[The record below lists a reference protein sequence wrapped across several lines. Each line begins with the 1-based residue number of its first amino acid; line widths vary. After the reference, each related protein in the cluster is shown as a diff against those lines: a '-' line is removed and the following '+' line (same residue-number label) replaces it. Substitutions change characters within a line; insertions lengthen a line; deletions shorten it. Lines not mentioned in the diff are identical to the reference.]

1 METVKALVERI
12 TYQNHENGYC
22 VIKVKISK
30 SKDLVTFVGTLG
42 SVNVGSVLEAKG
54 NWKMDTRYGRQF
66 EVIEYREAIPATL
79 QGLEKYLGSGMI
91 KGIGPV
97 NAKRIVN
104 HFKEKTIEILEEA
117 PERLQEIKGI
127 GNSRAA
133 IIRDAWFEQ
142 KEVKNVML
150 FLQSHGVSTAY
161 AVKIFK
167 TYGQNSITAVSHN
180 PYRLADDIWGIGF
193 KTADRIAANLG
204 FTSEDPRRVESGI
217 LFVLNE
223 LSGEGHC
230 YATHNQLSEACM
242 KTLEVAEEL
251 VSSGIQ
257 RLCGEKKLVKT
268 DEDEIYLPMFY
279 HCETGVARKAIELVG
294 TQSPYV
300 STSDAFIDA
309 KLPPRIQYDEIQRQA
324 VKLAVT
330 SKCMVLTGGPG
341 TGKTTTTLA
350 IITIFEALGAKILL
364 CAPTGRAA
372 KRLSETTR
380 REAKTI
386 HRMLEYKPGEGFK
399 KNEDHPL
406 QCDVLIVDEASML
419 DIVLMYNL
427 IKALRKETVLLL
439 VGDVDQLPSV
449 GPGNVLRD
457 FINSGCIAV
466 IILKRIFRQA
476 KGSMIITNA
485 HRINEGLFPALSGK
499 FKRDFFYIESD
510 DPDSIPEIIVK
521 LCRHRLPA
529 HYGIDPITDIQV
541 LCPMQRGSTGTH
553 QLNELLQNTLNPET
567 KKIQFGQTVFR
578 LNDKVMQIRNNYD
591 KNVYNGDIGRIS
603 GIDEVNRVIYINFDG
618 YTVEYQLSEMDEL
631 VLAYAM
637 TIHKSQGSEYPVVIA
652 PLTTQH
658 FMMLQRNLLYTCVS
672 RAKKVFILI
681 GSKKAIAMAVKN
693 NKVTDRNTRL
703 CERLQNYAS
712 DNHKMD
718 LIVGCRI
725 GPVSDR

>member
-12 TYQNHENGYC
+12 TYQNHDNGYC
-22 VIKVKISK
+22 VIKVKMSK
-30 SKDLVTFVGTLG
+30 VKDLVTFVGILG

-54 NWKMDTRYGRQF
+54 CWKTDTRFGRQF
-66 EVIEYREAIPATL
+66 VVQEYRETVPATL

-97 NAKRIVN
+97 NAKRIVQ
-104 HFKEKTIEILEEA
+104 HFKEKTIEVLEET

-127 GNSRAA
+127 GDSRAA
-133 IIRDAWFEQ
+133 IIRDAWIEQ

-150 FLQSHGVSTAY
+150 FLQSHGVSTTY

-167 TYGQNSITAVSHN
+167 TYGQSSITAVKDN
-180 PYRLADDIWGIGF
+180 PYKLADDIWGIGF
-193 KTADRIAANLG
+193 KTADRIASNLG
-204 FTSEDPRRVESGI
+204 FTHEDPRRVESGI

-230 YATHNQLSEACM
+230 YARKIQLTEACV
-242 KTLEVAEEL
+242 KTLEVSEEL
-251 VSSGIQ
+251 VLDGIHH
-257 RLCGEKKLVKT
+257 LCNHKKLIST
-268 DEDEIYLPMFY
+268 DDEDIYLPVFY
-279 HCETGVARKAIELVG
+279 HCETGVARKTIDLME
-294 TQSPYV
+294 TSSPYAA
-300 STSDAFIDA
+300 TSDAFIDA
-309 KLPPRIQYDEIQRQA
+309 KLPTRIEYDEIQRQA
-324 VKLAVT
+324 VKLAIT

-350 IITIFEALGAKILL
+350 IITIFEALGAKIQL

-399 KNEDHPL
+399 RNENYPL
-406 QCDVLIVDEASML
+406 PCDVLIVDEASML

-427 IKALRKETVLLL
+427 MKAVRRETILLL

-449 GPGNVLRD
+449 GPGNVLKD
-457 FINSGCIAV
+457 FIHSGCVSV
-466 IILKRIFRQA
+466 IILKQIFRQA
-476 KGSMIITNA
+476 KGSMIIMNA
-485 HRINEGLFPALSGK
+485 HRINEGQFPSLSGR
-499 FKRDFFYIESD
+499 FKRDFFYIEAD
-510 DPDSIPEIIVK
+510 DPDTIPDKIVK

-529 HYGIDPITDIQV
+529 HYHIDPIKDIQV

-553 QLNELLQNTLNPET
+553 QLNELLQNTLNPQS
-567 KKIQFGQTVFR
+567 KKIQFGHTVFR
-578 LNDKVMQIRNNYD
+578 LHDKVMQIKNNYD
-591 KNVYNGDIGRIS
+591 KNVFNGDIGRIS
-603 GIDEVNRVIYINFDG
+603 GIDELNRVVYINFDG
-618 YTVEYQLSEMDEL
+618 YTVEYQLSEMDEV

-637 TIHKSQGSEYPVVIA
+637 TIHKSQGSEYPIVIA

-672 RAKKVFILI
+672 RAKKAFILI

-693 NKVTDRNTRL
+693 NKVTERNTRL
-703 CERLQNYAS
+703 CEQLQRYAENGIS
-712 DNHKMD
+712 WDAQPKTIPTAA
-718 LIVGCRI
+718 L
-725 GPVSDR
+725 